1 MKFVCERC
9 HTKYS
14 IADDKVRGKVLKV
27 RCKTCTNV
35 ITVRETGAS
44 VEDAPTAIDAGHAH
58 SAPTAHA
65 DIDAKA
71 LFSSAPA
78 TTTTAAPAAV
88 RAPASAASPARVG
101 VTGGGA
107 APASNGAAARS
118 SRGAGAPASAAALS
132 GNGAQVSA
140 AGVSPRRLTGSIA
153 VPPPL
158 PPDDLEWYLAVDGVQ
173 SGPFGRSVLVE
184 RVLTQPKT
192 ADVHV
197 WNADL
202 DGWKPPRDLPEL
214 AQEMLRRRRSLTP
227 VPPPPPRRL
236 FPTGNHPTADVAARA
251 NGEAKS
257 ETRSETKSETR
268 FPSAASAPGTVE
280 AKGPDAPGRPH
291 PPGTTGGQGRGPS
304 HHPSAPGSHAHL
316 PGSGGGSAGAH
327 PPGHSGKNGASN
339 GVQAAGFAVDHLVG
353 GDASAAIS
361 AAALPALLSSP
372 VAVAV
377 AVSAEAAAPVAG
389 VNSSSLGVS
398 GPVLHGPAALVARAR
413 STRALV
419 AGGAVLALV
428 ICGLIASAVLRHPAT
443 PVPAPV
449 ATKADPE
456 KSAATNV
463 AAMAEDMARQEA
475 EAAAAAKAKAEPP
488 PAPPAPIDSRV
499 PVAAR
504 VEAAGP
510 RPGRRAKRGG
520 RSQPVSTVPPPVAS
534 GMTADQRDAAGRFGD
549 SSGRELRL
557 PGTSS
562 SGARSTPVQ
571 ADISRVINNN
581 RQGIQTCYQRALLR
595 DNSLTNGKITV
606 RVTVGL
612 SGRVQ
617 RVNLDATAPFR
628 ALEPCIRDVMS
639 RWAFPPSS
647 EEYQTEFPVVLAGN
661 Q

>member
-58 SAPTAHA
+58 SAATAHA

-71 LFSSAPA
+71 IFATAPA
-78 TTTTAAPAAV
+78 AKPAAPAAV
-88 RAPASAASPARVG
+88 RAAAPARVG
-101 VTGGGA
+101 VTGGA
-107 APASNGAAARS
+107 APAPASNGAALRAT
-118 SRGAGAPASAAALS
+118 RGAVAAAASS
-132 GNGAQVSA
+132 GLAGSGAQVSA
-140 AGVSPRRLTGSIA
+140 AGVAARRLTGSIA
-153 VPPPL
+153 IPPP
-158 PPDDLEWYLAVDGVQ
+158 PPQDDLEWYLAVDGVQ
-173 SGPFGRSVLVE
+173 TGPFGRSVLVE

-236 FPTGNHPTADVAARA
+236 FPTGNHPIPDVGART
-251 NGEAKS
+251 NGEA
-257 ETRSETKSETR
+257 RSEARSAEVKSAV
-268 FPSAASAPGTVE
+268 PASSPGTIE
-280 AKGPDAPGRPH
+280 AKGTAPPGRPH
-291 PPGTTGGQGRGPS
+291 PPGTTAGHGPAPT
-304 HHPSAPGSHAHL
+304 HPSVPGTHGHH
-316 PGSGGGSAGAH
+316 PGSGGGPASAH
-327 PPGHSGKNGASN
+327 PPGHSGKNGAANGASN

-372 VAVAV
+372 V
-377 AVSAEAAAPVAG
+377 SAEAVPVAG
-389 VNSSSLGVS
+389 VHGSGIGAGIGSS
-398 GPVLHGPAALVARAR
+398 GPVLHGPAALVQKVR

-428 ICGLIASAVLRHPAT
+428 ICGLIASAVLRRPAA
-443 PVPAPV
+443 PLPAPV

-456 KSAATNV
+456 KSAATNT
-463 AAMAEDMARQEA
+463 AAMAEDIAKQEA
-475 EAAAAAKAKAEPP
+475 EAAAAAKAKAEQ
-488 PAPPAPIDSRV
+488 PAAPTTPADSKV

-504 VEAAGP
+504 IEAAGP

-520 RSQPVSTVPPPVAS
+520 RNQPISTVPPPVAS

-549 SSGRELRL
+549 SSGRELRV

>member
-71 LFSSAPA
+71 LFSAAPA
-78 TTTTAAPAAV
+78 PKPAALPAAV
-88 RAPASAASPARVG
+88 RAAAPVRAG
-101 VTGGGA
+101 ATGGA
-107 APASNGAAARS
+107 APASNGASPRSTRSAA
-118 SRGAGAPASAAALS
+118 AAALS

-140 AGVSPRRLTGSIA
+140 AGVATRRPTGSIA
-153 VPPPL
+153 IPPP
-158 PPDDLEWYLAVDGVQ
+158 PPQDDLEWYLAVDGVQ
-173 SGPFGRSVLVE
+173 TGPFGRSVLVE

-197 WNADL
+197 WNADM

-236 FPTGNHPTADVAARA
+236 FPTGNHPSPDVAARA
-251 NGEAKS
+251 NGDG
-257 ETRSETKSETR
+257 RSEARSEVKSAH
-268 FPSAASAPGTVE
+268 AASTPGTIE
-280 AKGPDAPGRPH
+280 AKGTAPPGRPH
-291 PPGTTGGQGRGPS
+291 PPGTTAGHGAAPS
-304 HHPSAPGSHAHL
+304 HPSAPGTHSHH
-316 PGSGGGSAGAH
+316 PGSGGGPASAH

-372 VAVAV
+372 VSVEAV
-377 AVSAEAAAPVAG
+377 PVAG
-389 VNSSSLGVS
+389 VNSSGIGVGIGLS
-398 GPVLHGPAALVARAR
+398 GPVLHGPAALLAKAR

-428 ICGLIASAVLRHPAT
+428 ICGLIASAVLRRPAA
-443 PVPAPV
+443 PVPASV
-449 ATKADPE
+449 ATKVDPE
-456 KSAATNV
+456 KSATTNT
-463 AAMAEDMARQEA
+463 AAMAEDMAKQEA
-475 EAAAAAKAKAEPP
+475 EAAAAAKAKAEQ
-488 PAPPAPIDSRV
+488 PAAPTAPADSKV

-504 VEAAGP
+504 VEAAAP

-520 RSQPVSTVPPPVAS
+520 RSQPTSTVPPPVAS
-534 GMTADQRDAAGRFGD
+534 GMTADQREAAGRFGD
-549 SSGRELRL
+549 SSGRELRV